1 MIQLFSAGLVTSI
14 GAFITANY
22 ASATDGLDAV
32 AVYIDPEF
40 EDDKSETYN
49 RLLAKQNF
57 SAVIWNEAVEN
68 DPLRPLGHQKF
79 RYSCNL
85 SFVRKSAN
93 QWDASNRRNR
103 VLRGTT
109 AAPLMNSLH
118 ALVANYSA
126 YLRENRLLNGSD
138 YVSFSQEIVNMNA
151 PIIVGDFATVTC
163 EVRALSIQST
173 TISVT
178 PV

>member
-1 MIQLFSAGLVTSI
+1 MIQNITAGLVTSI

-22 ASATDGLDAV
+22 ATATDGLDSL

-40 EDDKSETYN
+40 DDGNADKYS
-49 RLLAKQNF
+49 RLLAKSNF
-57 SAVIWNEAVEN
+57 SCVIWAEEVEN
-68 DPLRPLGHQKF
+68 DPLHPLGHQKF
-79 RYSCNL
+79 RYACNL
-85 SFVRKSAN
+85 TFVRKSAN

-118 ALVANYSA
+118 ALAVNYSS
-126 YLRENRLLNGSD
+126 YLRENRLTSSGD
-138 YVSFSQEIVNMNA
+138 YVSFSQEVTSIAKAVT
-151 PIIVGDFATVTC
+151 VGDFLSVTC
-163 EVRALSIQST
+163 AIKALSIQST
-173 TISVT
+173 TLSIT